1 MPAGKL
7 LWEPEPAFAR
17 KTNITAFMKWLEHK
31 GRTFRGYDELWH
43 WSVDDIEGFWGS
55 VWKYFDVA
63 DADYPV
69 LQDRRMPG
77 ARWFEGSEVNFAKRV
92 LESSFEGTAIISKSE
107 RRNPKSISWQELRKR
122 TSALAAHLKG
132 QGVVQG
138 DRVAAYLPNASE
150 AVVAFLACASLGAIW
165 SCCSPDFG
173 APAVLDRFTQ
183 IEPKVLFVTD
193 GYSYGGRWFDRTE
206 AVASIVSALP
216 SVKTV
221 VEVQGGSEGEH
232 IAGSIPWG
240 DLVAGKE
247 SVEIESL
254 PFDHPLWILY
264 SSGTTG
270 LPKPIVHG
278 HGGILVEML
287 KGVSLHNDI
296 RTGDRFFWFTTTGWM
311 MWNHLI
317 GGLLHGAT
325 LVLYNGSPSFPDLDS
340 LWDVVEETD
349 TTFMGGSAAYFSAC
363 MKANLAPGSSHR
375 LKSLR
380 SMGSTGSPLSPET
393 FEWIYSAV
401 KNEVWLASVSGG
413 TDVCA
418 PFVGGCPI
426 LPVYSGEIQCR
437 ALGAKVEAF
446 DEEGRSVV
454 GRVGEL
460 VLTEPLPSMP
470 LYLWGDKDGSRYKES
485 YFSVFPGVWR
495 HGDWIEITKR
505 GTCIIYGRSDA
516 TIKRLGVRIGTS
528 EVYRAVESIPDVAES
543 LAVELEGPEVEGEL
557 VLFVTLAPGRK
568 LDPELETKIR
578 ERIRTN
584 LSPRH
589 VPDRV
594 LEAPAIPKTLSGKKL
609 EVPVKRIL
617 MGGDPSEVMNRDSL
631 AVPEAV
637 DFYVELAK
645 GWKLAGRGTG
655 SKNRRAAINDQRK
668 KVNTR

>member
-17 KTNITAFMKWLEHK
+17 KTNIAAFMKWLARK
-31 GRTFRGYDELWH
+31 GRPFSSYDELWR
-43 WSVDDIEGFWGS
+43 WSVDDLEGFWGA
-55 VWKYFDVA
+55 VWKYFEVA

-77 ARWFEGSEVNFAKRV
+77 TRWFEGSEVNFAKRV
-92 LESSFEGTAIISKSE
+92 LESTFEGTAIISKSE
-107 RRNPKSISWQELRKR
+107 RRNPRSITWQELRKK
-122 TSALAAHLKG
+122 TNALAAHLKER
-132 QGVVQG
+132 GVVQG
-138 DRVAAYLPNASE
+138 DRVAAYLPNATE

-173 APAVLDRFTQ
+173 APAVLDRFAQ
-183 IEPKVLFVTD
+183 IEPKVLFASD

-206 AVASIVSALP
+206 AVSSIVSSLP
-216 SVKTV
+216 SMKTL
-221 VEVQGGSEGEH
+221 VEVQGSSEGGH
-232 IAGSIPWG
+232 IAGSIPWD
-240 DLVAGKE
+240 DLVAGKD
-247 SVEIESL
+247 SVESDSL

-278 HGGILVEML
+278 HGGILIEML
-287 KGVSLHNDI
+287 KGIALHNDI
-296 RTGDRFFWFTTTGWM
+296 RPGDRFFWFTTTGWM

-317 GGLLHGAT
+317 GGLLHGAS
-325 LVLYNGSPSFPDLDS
+325 LVLYNGSPSYPDLNS
-340 LWDVVEETD
+340 LWDLVDKTD
-349 TTFMGGSAAYFSAC
+349 TSFMGGSAAYFSAC
-363 MKANLAPGSSHR
+363 MKAELAPGSSHQLR
-375 LKSLR
+375 RLR
-380 SMGSTGSPLSPET
+380 SMGSTGSPLNPET

-401 KNEVWLASVSGG
+401 KNEIWLASVSGG

-426 LPVYSGEIQCR
+426 LPVHSGEIQCR

-446 DEEGRSVV
+446 DEEGRPVV
-454 GRVGEL
+454 GKVGEL

-470 LYLWGDKDGSRYKES
+470 LFLWGDRDGSRYKES

-495 HGDWIEITKR
+495 HGDWIEITRR

-543 LAVELEGPEVEGEL
+543 LAVELEGPKVEGEL
-557 VLFVTLAPGRK
+557 VLFVTMSPGKR
-568 LDPELETKIR
+568 LDPELDTRIR

-594 LEAPAIPKTLSGKKL
+594 IEAPAIPKTLSGKKL

-617 MGGDPSEVMNRDSL
+617 LGGDPSKVVNRDSL
-631 AVPEAV
+631 ADPEAI

-645 GWKLAGRGTG
+645 VWNLAGRG
-655 SKNRRAAINDQRK
+655 SKRRAVNQRPAEES
-668 KVNTR
+668 

>member
-7 LWEPEPAFAR
+7 LWEPDPAFAR
-17 KTNITAFMKWLEHK
+17 KTNITSFMKWLERK
-31 GRTFRGYDELWH
+31 GRPFGSYDELWR
-43 WSVDDIEGFWGS
+43 WSVDDLEGFWGS
-55 VWKYFDVA
+55 VWKYYDVA

-77 ARWFEGSEVNFAKRV
+77 ARWFEGSEVNFAKRI
-92 LESSFEGTAIISKSE
+92 LESTFEGTALVSKSE
-107 RRNPKSISWQELRKR
+107 RRSPKSMSWQELRKR
-122 TSALAAHLKG
+122 TLTLAAHLRDL
-132 QGVVQG
+132 GVVQG
-138 DRVAAYLPNASE
+138 DRVAAYLPNATE
-150 AVVAFLACASLGAIW
+150 AVVAFLACAILGAIW

-173 APAVLDRFTQ
+173 APAVLDRFSQ
-183 IEPKVLFVTD
+183 IQPKVFFATD
-193 GYSYGGRWFDRTE
+193 GYSYGGKWFDRTE
-206 AVASIVSALP
+206 AVSSIISALP

-221 VEVQGGSEGEH
+221 VEVQGSSGGMP
-232 IAGSIPWG
+232 IASSVPWD
-240 DLVAGKE
+240 DLVTGKE

-287 KGVSLHNDI
+287 KGLSLHNDI
-296 RTGDRFFWFTTTGWM
+296 RPGDRFFWFTTTGWM

-325 LVLYNGSPSFPDLDS
+325 LVLYNGSPSFPDSDS
-340 LWDVVEETD
+340 LWDLVETTE

-363 MKANLAPGSSHR
+363 MKADLAPGSSHE
-375 LKSLR
+375 LKKLR
-380 SMGSTGSPLSPET
+380 SMGSTGSPLSPEA

-401 KNEVWLASVSGG
+401 KNDVWLESVSGG

-446 DEEGRSVV
+446 DEQGHPVV
-454 GRVGEL
+454 GKVGEL

-470 LYLWGDKDGSRYKES
+470 LFLWGDKDGSRYRES
-485 YFSVFPGVWR
+485 YFSFFPGVWR

-528 EVYRAVESIPDVAES
+528 EVYRAVESIPEVAECM
-543 LAVELEGPEVEGEL
+543 AVELEGPEEEGEL

-568 LDPELETKIR
+568 LDSELDSKIR
-578 ERIRTN
+578 GRIRTD

-589 VPDRV
+589 VPDKV
-594 LEAPAIPKTLSGKKL
+594 IEAPAIPKTLSGKKL

-617 MGGDPSEVMNRDSL
+617 MGGDPSGVVNRDSL
-631 AVPEAV
+631 ADPGAV

-645 GWKLAGRGTG
+645 RWERRRRGKG
-655 SKNRRAAINDQRK
+655 PK
-668 KVNTR
+668 

>member
-7 LWEPEPAFAR
+7 LWEPEPAYAR
-17 KTNITAFMKWLEHK
+17 KTNITAFMKWLERK
-31 GRTFRGYDELWH
+31 GRPFRTYDELWR
-43 WSVDDIEGFWGS
+43 WSVDDLEGFWGS
-55 VWKYFDVA
+55 VWKYYDVA

-77 ARWFEGSEVNFAKRV
+77 TRWFEGSEVNFAKRV
-92 LESSFEGTAIISKSE
+92 LESTFEGTAIISKTE
-107 RRNPKSISWQELRKR
+107 RRSPKSISWQELRKR
-122 TSALAAHLKG
+122 TGALAAHLKG
-132 QGVVQG
+132 RGVVQG
-138 DRVAAYLPNASE
+138 DMVAAYLPNAEE
-150 AVVAFLACASLGAIW
+150 AVLAFLACASLGAIW

-183 IEPKVLFVTD
+183 IEPKILFATD
-193 GYSYGGRWFDRTE
+193 GYSYGGKWFDRTE
-206 AVASIVSALP
+206 AVSSIISALP
-216 SVKTV
+216 SVETV
-221 VEVQGGSEGEH
+221 VAVQGRSEGTPIE
-232 IAGSIPWG
+232 GSVPWE

-247 SVEIESL
+247 SVEIDPL

-296 RTGDRFFWFTTTGWM
+296 RPGDRFFWFTTTGWM

-325 LVLYNGSPSFPDLDS
+325 LVLYNGSPSFPDLNS
-340 LWDVVEETD
+340 LWDLVEKTE

-363 MKANLAPGSSHR
+363 MKANLVPGPSHE
-375 LKSLR
+375 LKRLR
-380 SMGSTGSPLSPET
+380 SMGSTGSPLSPEA
-393 FEWIYSAV
+393 FEWVYSAV
-401 KNEVWLASVSGG
+401 KNDIWLASVSGG

-446 DEEGRSVV
+446 DEQGQPVV
-454 GRVGEL
+454 GKVGEL

-470 LYLWGDKDGSRYKES
+470 IYFWGDKDGSRYQES
-485 YFSVFPGVWR
+485 YFSFFPGVWR

-516 TIKRLGVRIGTS
+516 TIKRMGVRIGTS
-528 EVYRAVESIPDVAES
+528 EVYRAVESIPEVAES
-543 LAVELEGPEVEGEL
+543 MAVELEGPEEEGEL
-557 VLFVTLAPGRK
+557 VLFVAMAPGRR
-568 LDPELETKIR
+568 LDPELDSRIR
-578 ERIRTN
+578 GRIRTD

-589 VPDRV
+589 VPDV
-594 LEAPAIPKTLSGKKL
+594 VIEVPAIPKTLSGKKL
-609 EVPVKRIL
+609 EVPIKRIL
-617 MGGDPSEVMNRDSL
+617 MGGDPSKVLNRDSL
-631 AVPEAV
+631 ADPVAV

-645 GWKLAGRGTG
+645 RWGQ
-655 SKNRRAAINDQRK
+655 RRPRK
-668 KVNTR
+668 GHS